1 MQQPSAAAVAIGEVS
16 PFTPLQEA
24 KMGRD
29 DTAERKYF
37 HHGFSEYNRR
47 GLDTVGRSQG
57 LAKKNQDSD
66 FNFRKET
73 LGAEEI
79 SQSVD

>member
-1 MQQPSAAAVAIGEVS
+1 
-16 PFTPLQEA
+16 
-24 KMGRD
+24 MGRD